1 MSGRVY
7 SADKGDANGE
17 GDEARQFRSSGS
29 SRLRSKLTR
38 ADGISEE
45 AKRAT
50 SGRLSVREKKRGFWC
65 GGLVCGRGQEG
76 RGLDVCLNLLR
87 LRG

>member
-1 MSGRVY
+1 MSGRLY
-7 SADKGDANGE
+7 AADKGDAKGE

-29 SRLRSKLTR
+29 SRLRCDLTR

-50 SGRLSVREKKRGFWC
+50 SGRLSVREKKRGFW
-65 GGLVCGRGQEG
+65 
-76 RGLDVCLNLLR
+76 
-87 LRG
+87 